1 MADNPIRGVSGPG
14 KFSVRT
20 DLPASQN
27 YGDRKAMQEQIAGAP
42 TARTPDVRGIPAGQV
57 QAAAQKGVAQEE
69 VVGLFEPTKRP
80 EEPITAGIAIGA
92 GPGPEALGLQSQFAQ
107 AKLSDTLAKMI
118 PYDTTGEIIILYQNA
133 LARGN

>member
-42 TARTPDVRGIPAGQV
+42 TARTPDVRGLPTGQV
-57 QAAAQKGVAQEE
+57 QAAAQAAPQAPVTELYAPTERPGEPVTSGVA
-69 VVGLFEPTKRP
+69 VGP
-80 EEPITAGIAIGA
+80 
-92 GPGPEALGLQSQFAQ
+92 GPGPEVMGYAGQSE
-107 AKLSDTLAKMI
+107 KLSDILSQML
-118 PYDTTGEIIILYQNA
+118 PYDTDGEIAILYQQA
-133 LARGN
+133 VSRGL

>member
-42 TARTPDVRGIPAGQV
+42 TARTEDVRGLPTGQV
-57 QAAAQKGVAQEE
+57 QAAAQAAQPPVTE
-69 VVGLFEPTKRP
+69 LYAPTQRP
-80 EEPITAGIAIGA
+80 DEPITSGVAVGP
-92 GPGPEALGLQSQFAQ
+92 GPGPEVMGYNGQSE
-107 AKLSDTLAKMI
+107 KLSDILSQML
-118 PYDTTGEIIILYQNA
+118 PYDTDGEIAILYQQA
-133 LARGN
+133 VSRGL

>member
-42 TARTPDVRGIPAGQV
+42 TARTADVRGLSTGEV
-57 QAAAQKGVAQEE
+57 QAAAQAAPQVPVTELYA
-69 VVGLFEPTKRP
+69 PTQRP
-80 EEPITAGIAIGA
+80 DEPITSGVAVGP
-92 GPGPEALGLQSQFAQ
+92 GPGPEVMGYAGQSE
-107 AKLSDTLAKMI
+107 KLSDILSQML
-118 PYDTTGEIIILYQNA
+118 PYDTDGEIAILYQQA
-133 LARGN
+133 VSRGL

>member
-57 QAAAQKGVAQEE
+57 QAAAQKSVAQED
-69 VVGLFEPTKRP
+69 VVGLFEPTRRP
-80 EEPITAGIAIGA
+80 EEPITAGIAMGA

>member
-42 TARTPDVRGIPAGQV
+42 TARTADVRGLPTGEV
-57 QAAAQKGVAQEE
+57 QAAAQAAPQVPVTELYA
-69 VVGLFEPTKRP
+69 PTQRP
-80 EEPITAGIAIGA
+80 DEPITSGVAVGP
-92 GPGPEALGLQSQFAQ
+92 GPGPEVMGYAGQSE
-107 AKLSDTLAKMI
+107 KLSDILSQML
-118 PYDTTGEIIILYQNA
+118 PYDTDGEIAILYQQA
-133 LARGN
+133 VSRGL

>member
-42 TARTPDVRGIPAGQV
+42 TARTPDVRGLPTGQV
-57 QAAAQKGVAQEE
+57 QAAAQAAPQAPVTE
-69 VVGLFEPTKRP
+69 LFAPTQRP
-80 EEPITAGIAIGA
+80 NEPITSGVAVGP
-92 GPGPEALGLQSQFAQ
+92 GPGPEVMGYAGQSE
-107 AKLSDTLAKMI
+107 KLSDILSQML
-118 PYDTTGEIIILYQNA
+118 PYDTDGEIAILYQQA
-133 LARGN
+133 VSRGL

>member
-42 TARTPDVRGIPAGQV
+42 TARTPDVRGLPTGQV
-57 QAAAQKGVAQEE
+57 QAAAQAAPQPPITE
-69 VVGLFEPTKRP
+69 LYAPTQRP
-80 EEPITAGIAIGA
+80 NEPITSGVAVGP
-92 GPGPEALGLQSQFAQ
+92 GPGPEVMGYAGQSE
-107 AKLSDTLAKMI
+107 KLSDILSQML
-118 PYDTTGEIIILYQNA
+118 PYDTDGEIAILYQQA
-133 LARGN
+133 VSRGL

>member
-42 TARTPDVRGIPAGQV
+42 TARTADVRGLPTGQV
-57 QAAAQKGVAQEE
+57 QAAAQAAPQPPVTE
-69 VVGLFEPTKRP
+69 LFAPTQRP
-80 EEPITAGIAIGA
+80 DEPITSGVAVGP
-92 GPGPEALGLQSQFAQ
+92 GPGPEVMGYAGQSE
-107 AKLSDTLAKMI
+107 KLSDILSQML
-118 PYDTTGEIIILYQNA
+118 PYDTDGEIAILYQQA
-133 LARGN
+133 VSRGL

>member
-42 TARTPDVRGIPAGQV
+42 TARTADVRGLPTGQV
-57 QAAAQKGVAQEE
+57 QAAAQAAPQAPVTELYA
-69 VVGLFEPTKRP
+69 PTERP
-80 EEPITAGIAIGA
+80 NEDIMTGNRL
-92 GPGPEALGLQSQFAQ
+92 GPGPGAEVMGYAGQSE
-107 AKLSDTLAKMI
+107 KLSDILSQML
-118 PYDTTGEIIILYQNA
+118 PYDTDGEIAILYQQA
-133 LARGN
+133 VSRGL

>member
-42 TARTPDVRGIPAGQV
+42 TARTADVRGLPTGQV
-57 QAAAQKGVAQEE
+57 QAAAQAAPQAPVTELYA
-69 VVGLFEPTKRP
+69 PTERP
-80 EEPITAGIAIGA
+80 NEPITSGVAVGP
-92 GPGPEALGLQSQFAQ
+92 GPGPEVMGYAGQSE
-107 AKLSDTLAKMI
+107 KLSDILSQML
-118 PYDTTGEIIILYQNA
+118 PYDTDGEIAILYQQA
-133 LARGN
+133 VSRGL

>member
-42 TARTPDVRGIPAGQV
+42 TARTPDVRGLPTGQV
-57 QAAAQKGVAQEE
+57 QAAAQAAPQPPITE
-69 VVGLFEPTKRP
+69 LFAPTQRP
-80 EEPITAGIAIGA
+80 DEPITSGVAVGP
-92 GPGPEALGLQSQFAQ
+92 GPGPEVMGYAGQSE
-107 AKLSDTLAKMI
+107 KLSDILSQML
-118 PYDTTGEIIILYQNA
+118 PYDTDGEIAILYQQA
-133 LARGN
+133 VSRGL

>member
-42 TARTPDVRGIPAGQV
+42 TARTADVRGLPTGQV
-57 QAAAQKGVAQEE
+57 QAAAQAAPQPPITE
-69 VVGLFEPTKRP
+69 LFAPTQRP
-80 EEPITAGIAIGA
+80 NEPITSGVAVGP
-92 GPGPEALGLQSQFAQ
+92 GPGPEVMGYNGQSE
-107 AKLSDTLAKMI
+107 KLSDILSQML
-118 PYDTTGEIIILYQNA
+118 PYDTDGEIAILYQQA
-133 LARGN
+133 VSRGL

>member
-42 TARTPDVRGIPAGQV
+42 TARTADVRGLPTGQV
-57 QAAAQKGVAQEE
+57 QAAAQAAQPPVTE
-69 VVGLFEPTKRP
+69 LYAPTQRP
-80 EEPITAGIAIGA
+80 NEPITSGVAVGP
-92 GPGPEALGLQSQFAQ
+92 GPGPEVMGYNGQSE
-107 AKLSDTLAKMI
+107 KLSDILSQML
-118 PYDTTGEIIILYQNA
+118 PYDTDGEIAILYQQA
-133 LARGN
+133 VSRGL